1 MGPPLVALVLDNS
14 VIVGWFVKDQA
25 NDYTRRISRLARR
38 EELVVPALWETE
50 FANVMAVLARR
61 RILPRHQLA
70 TILGQAERLN
80 LQVDRE
86 PVSPR
91 TLFALAERH
100 GVSAYDA
107 AYLEVAER
115 RGLPLA
121 TRDASLAGAARASG
135 VAVA

>member
-1 MGPPLVALVLDNS
+1 VALVLDNS
-14 VIVGWFVKDQA
+14 VIVGWFLKDQA
-25 NDYTRRISRLARR
+25 SAYTRRIARLARR

-50 FANVMAVLARR
+50 FANVMAVLVRR
-61 RILPRHQLA
+61 RVLPRHQVA
-70 TILGQAERLN
+70 TILGQAERLK

-86 PVSPR
+86 PVAPR

-107 AYLEVAER
+107 GYLEVAER

-135 VAVA
+135 LAVA